1 MRAGISIRSSNGFTL
16 VEALISLV
24 VLAFAAVV
32 LSTLYSSG
40 LQALDAQADRAVVD
54 SFLRSRMELLISE
67 KFDQLAGGTEIVT
80 VGGQDYTIDWTVAN
94 VDLDGDAVAEPTAK
108 LITVSVDNRSLN
120 TIVVD
125 HGGSVGKI

>member
-1 MRAGISIRSSNGFTL
+1 MRAGIPTRSSNGFTL

>member
-1 MRAGISIRSSNGFTL
+1 MRAGIPTRSSNGFTL

-125 HGGSVGKI
+125 QGGSVGKI